1 MKKLFAVVLAAISLT
16 TLIGCKQWG
25 NRYRYLP
32 EYESGYFK
40 YAVRTEKDGT
50 KKAYLTG
57 LTESGQKLK
66 EIIYPEEIDG
76 ITVYGIGYEKP
87 LGIGSEYVGSF
98 GSDNLEKL
106 YFYEKPKEDLQRSEV
121 LDMQNT
127 FIVYLNICEIFE
139 GFIDSAGEII
149 GYKYYVDNVIK
160 PYQYDNLDRIANV
173 SYMYNYEE
181 APNEGYYW
189 VDSYNESLITFIP
202 PEPKR
207 EGYKFGGW
215 YKEPE
220 CLNEWNFDTDMTG
233 KEIVIGRNVYDAYDG
248 IYLYAKWINQ

>member
-16 TLIGCKQWG
+16 TLIGCRQ
-25 NRYRYLP
+25 RSYLP

-76 ITVYGIGYEKP
+76 ITVYGIGYEKS
-87 LGIGSEYVGSF
+87 LGIGSEYVGRIEN
-98 GSDNLEKL
+98 DNLEKL
-106 YFYEKPKEDLQRSEV
+106 FFPVMPKSETSNDCLYNLYLKTYAVYWDLESDKNENRLSGVKNAIFGYNYIKFEHWTK
-121 LDMQNT
+121 D
-127 FIVYLNICEIFE
+127 YLN
-139 GFIDSAGEII
+139 
-149 GYKYYVDNVIK
+149 
-160 PYQYDNLDRIANV
+160 PLIANV
-173 SYMYNYEE
+173 SYMYNYGE

-207 EGYKFGGW
+207 EGYKFVGW

-233 KEIVIGRNVYDAYDG
+233 KEIVIGQNVYDAYDG